1 MVVIHYEEVLYQV
14 YIIYLDVLCLCVC
27 DCSVQSLLSKPDS
40 WKSTRSLDDDDEDD
54 EAWFD
59 EEEDELL
66 PGAGESLATA
76 PCIISSRLSPDCD
89 QINQYL
95 DKGSLLLFLCFSVCE
110 VYSSL
115 KGYLFE
121 ISMFLSG

>member
-1 MVVIHYEEVLYQV
+1 M
-14 YIIYLDVLCLCVC
+14 
-27 DCSVQSLLSKPDS
+27 QSLLSKPDS

-95 DKGSLLLFLCFSVCE
+95 DKGSLLLFLCFSVY
-110 VYSSL
+110 VWD
-115 KGYLFE
+115 G
-121 ISMFLSG
+121 

>member
-14 YIIYLDVLCLCVC
+14 YIIYLYVLCLCVC

-95 DKGSLLLFLCFSVCE
+95 DKGSLLLSLFLCV
-110 VYSSL
+110 
-115 KGYLFE
+115 
-121 ISMFLSG
+121 